1 MVLRIPIEA
10 ISIKNEDKYAFF
22 FCSHVLCPIAGRNVQ
37 EKVSVGIELI
47 LLKKQRFHSNALSVL
62 NFRFTYWSPL
72 MRPKKICIRTIQD
85 ILKKKIRCLLFG
97 QPSTVKKVMGVMLE
111 AEDSNKGNF
120 DDEEQKNLF
129 ARCFMEHVTLTLF
142 LFSNLI

>member
-1 MVLRIPIEA
+1 MLESFDEA
-10 ISIKNEDKYAFF
+10 KS
-22 FCSHVLCPIAGRNVQ
+22 
-37 EKVSVGIELI
+37 
-47 LLKKQRFHSNALSVL
+47 LLHSYHTGQVDL
-62 NFRFTYWSPL
+62 
-72 MRPKKICIRTIQD
+72 
-85 ILKKKIRCLLFG
+85 LKKKIRCLLFG

-142 LFSNLI
+142 LFSNSI

>member
-1 MVLRIPIEA
+1 MLESFDEA
-10 ISIKNEDKYAFF
+10 
-22 FCSHVLCPIAGRNVQ
+22 
-37 EKVSVGIELI
+37 
-47 LLKKQRFHSNALSVL
+47 
-62 NFRFTYWSPL
+62 
-72 MRPKKICIRTIQD
+72 KKILHSYHTGQVD
-85 ILKKKIRCLLFG
+85 LLKKKIRCLLFG

-142 LFSNLI
+142 FIFKFDLATGCLYLTPALRHYSTVCVKETLFFLEMTPLSRNELWILILLLSGQLNYFIFWF